1 MIDIEN
7 IYICHWKK
15 LTERKSNLV
24 AHLSEIGIKKYQ
36 WVEKYDKDSWNIE
49 EIQKEYPLIFDNNPL
64 GRKLKWSEISLTLKH
79 SWIIKDS
86 FEKGYDDVLVF
97 EDDVILHPNFI
108 EYFNLFKTQIPKD
121 WDIVWIGS
129 CCNLHAPC
137 TEGKYFYKADGSRC
151 THTFMLSKSCVNKI
165 VNEVSN
171 INDGSDFYYNFL
183 IKKYNLNNYW
193 MEPVLSYQN
202 TNYKTTIQNNILY

>member
-15 LTERKSNLV
+15 LTERKSNLI
-24 AHLSEIGIKKYQ
+24 AHFSEIGIKKYQ

-49 EIQKEYPLIFDNNPL
+49 EIQKKYPLIFDNNPL

-79 SWIIKDS
+79 SWIIEDS

-108 EYFNLFKTQIPKD
+108 EYFNFFKTQIPKD

-129 CCNLHAPC
+129 CCNLHALYI
-137 TEGKYFYKADGSRC
+137 EGKYFYKADGSRC
-151 THTFMLSKSCVNKI
+151 THAFMLSKSCVNKI

-202 TNYKTTIQNNILY
+202 TNYETTIQNNILY